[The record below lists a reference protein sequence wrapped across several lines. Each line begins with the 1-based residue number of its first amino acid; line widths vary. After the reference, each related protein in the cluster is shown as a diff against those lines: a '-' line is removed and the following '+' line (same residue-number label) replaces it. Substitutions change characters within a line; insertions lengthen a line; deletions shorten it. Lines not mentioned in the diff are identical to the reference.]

1 MSFLQPLALFGGLL
15 ALVPILI
22 HLINLARHQ
31 RQDWAA
37 MRFLFRAKEKATK
50 STKLKHWLI
59 LLLRTLVLICL
70 TLLIARPVDHS
81 GNFWISLLGE
91 QPVTTICILDRSA
104 SMERFAK
111 NSSLSLREEALKII
125 FSKYNKVKEG
135 KLVVF
140 DTTGSLPLILDGGL
154 TRDWKYFS
162 NVFGSTDTDANLPAI
177 LGNVFEWLT
186 LESISNAKILIFSD
200 LQSSNWK
207 LAENAQLLNDFV
219 DKLSEKKG
227 AWRLEFVGLEPA
239 VVSNRSISIRYKN
252 KAFPGSGP
260 NLWIETTPESP
271 EILSLTVGAK
281 KKSFVLDLNLTGS
294 RTIIDPK
301 SLLERDDQPDWASF
315 QLPEDSSPFDNK
327 SYYVLNRINWLNL
340 AVTSSNQRVKEILL
354 AATSHP
360 EREKTTII
368 SEAKIDQFDLSKFD
382 LWILHANPAILAQP
396 LIKSFIHEGVRCFS
410 FQALMKKVHPKK
422 KNILANHLFFQFNNG
437 IRTKESLR
445 ILRVGNGSPLNFL
458 R

>member
-1 MSFLQPLALFGGLL
+1 M
-15 ALVPILI
+15 V
-22 HLINLARHQ
+22 
-31 RQDWAA
+31 
-37 MRFLFRAKEKATK
+37 
-50 STKLKHWLI
+50 
-59 LLLRTLVLICL
+59 
-70 TLLIARPVDHS
+70 RP
-81 GNFWISLLGE
+81 
-91 QPVTTICILDRSA
+91 
-104 SMERFAK
+104 
-111 NSSLSLREEALKII
+111 
-125 FSKYNKVKEG
+125 
-135 KLVVF
+135 
-140 DTTGSLPLILDGGL
+140 
-154 TRDWKYFS
+154 
-162 NVFGSTDTDANLPAI
+162 
-177 LGNVFEWLT
+177 T

-396 LIKSFIHEGVRCFS
+396 LIKALFTKGVRCFS
-410 FQALMKKVHPKK
+410 FQAYEEDCRKEKHSGEPSV
-422 KNILANHLFFQFNNG
+422 FQFNNG

-445 ILRVGNGSPLNFL
+445 ILRVGNGSL
-458 R
+458 